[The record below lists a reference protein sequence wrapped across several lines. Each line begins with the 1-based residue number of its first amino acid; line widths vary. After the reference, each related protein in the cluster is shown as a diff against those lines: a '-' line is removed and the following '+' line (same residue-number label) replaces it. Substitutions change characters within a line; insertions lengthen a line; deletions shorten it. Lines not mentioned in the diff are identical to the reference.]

1 MAADLMKIG
10 RVMIEMNEWKKKCK
24 RNPKCSRKVYLS
36 IFSFLFLVYLSG
48 FCSLFLK
55 SVFKLRFFFCT
66 LYLADFPELFW
77 RTSHFLRNLLQLLS
91 TTACKKVVQLPRWW
105 QKIRFKKKKILQ
117 ELLFVFSFQ
126 SWYKAKKEICDFKLR
141 CFEPRPF
148 KPVLYFRCLCIL
160 SSYSLSIRYH
170 HFLFQRVSLSA

>member
-66 LYLADFPELFW
+66 LLADDFPELFW

-105 QKIRFKKKKILQ
+105 QKIRFKKEENLTRATFCLFLSKLVQSKKRDLWLQ
-117 ELLFVFSFQ
+117 ASLF
-126 SWYKAKKEICDFKLR
+126 WA
-141 CFEPRPF
+141 
-148 KPVLYFRCLCIL
+148 
-160 SSYSLSIRYH
+160 
-170 HFLFQRVSLSA
+170 